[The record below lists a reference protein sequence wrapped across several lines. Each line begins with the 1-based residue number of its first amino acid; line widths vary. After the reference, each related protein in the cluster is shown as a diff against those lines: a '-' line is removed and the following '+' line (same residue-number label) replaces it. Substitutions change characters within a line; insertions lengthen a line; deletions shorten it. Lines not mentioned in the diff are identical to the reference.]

1 MADGERE
8 RQERQRERVTREL
21 NRLREADE
29 PAEAE
34 ERAEP
39 EDRELVDAV
48 DEEQRR
54 ERDVQ
59 DDDPPY

>member
-8 RQERQRERVTREL
+8 RQEREREAVTREL
-21 NRLREADE
+21 NRLRK
-29 PAEAE
+29 AE
-34 ERAEP
+34 EPAEP

-48 DEEQRR
+48 DDEQRR

>member
-8 RQERQRERVTREL
+8 RQEREREAVTREL

-29 PAEAE
+29 PAE
-34 ERAEP
+34 P

-48 DEEQRR
+48 DDEQRR